1 MLSFCGLA
9 KRINAHGKAKSKE
22 EGYEEERAKETL
34 ICFSVNPRAVAPKS
48 RRVRNERTIFQ
59 KATEPNLKWGVPS
72 TGRLIFFLA
81 MDSPKGMGLGQGL
94 LRIQVANISRWIRS
108 RVTASLLVSD
118 LLDLRRYSGG
128 KVVVVKNTCDL
139 R

>member
-22 EGYEEERAKETL
+22 EGYEEEWRPQEGCYEEEGYEEEGYEEEGYEEESCQEEGYEEEGCQEEGYEEEGRQEERAKETL
-34 ICFSVNPRAVAPKS
+34 IWFSVNPRAVAPKS

-72 TGRLIFFLA
+72 TGRLIFF
-81 MDSPKGMGLGQGL
+81 G
-94 LRIQVANISRWIRS
+94 
-108 RVTASLLVSD
+108 
-118 LLDLRRYSGG
+118 
-128 KVVVVKNTCDL
+128 
-139 R
+139 